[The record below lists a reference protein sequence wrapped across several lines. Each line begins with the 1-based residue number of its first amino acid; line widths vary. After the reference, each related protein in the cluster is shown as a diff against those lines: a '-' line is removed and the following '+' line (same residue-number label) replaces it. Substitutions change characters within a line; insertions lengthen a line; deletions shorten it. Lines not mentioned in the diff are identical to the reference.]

1 MELPFFEIVP
11 YPDDW
16 NDPRQRERWDRG
28 RADALAISYEDLL
41 FASHVPADRLSVE
54 AWRRLLAADG
64 DEVAHDD
71 PVRIEGGLALLEDD
85 AAVLL
90 PACCIWI
97 DEATEEWRRVAEG
110 PPDEWAMLWIGHP
123 WVLVRRGDDGLTI
136 SEPTESSES
145 SEGDGLA
152 VLAEVPLAE
161 LSRALQDA
169 GRLAGSAALKLA
181 EALTAHPAPQDAA
194 RRALGLASSA

>member
-28 RADALAISYEDLL
+28 RADALAIAHEDLL
-41 FASHVPADRLSVE
+41 RASHVPAERLSVE
-54 AWRRLLAADG
+54 AWSRLLAAEG
-64 DEVAHDD
+64 DDAEMDD
-71 PVRIEGGLALLEDD
+71 AVRIEGGLALLEDD
-85 AAVLL
+85 SAVLL

-97 DEATEEWRRVAEG
+97 DEATEEWCRVADA

-123 WVLVRRGDDGLTI
+123 WVLVRRRDETLTI
-136 SEPTESSES
+136 SEPTES

-152 VLAEVPLAE
+152 VLADVPLAE
-161 LSRALQDA
+161 LGQALQDA
-169 GRLAGSAALKLA
+169 DRVAASAAARLT
-181 EALTAHPAPQDAA
+181 EALTAHPTPRDAA
-194 RRALGLASSA
+194 RRALGLGSLA